1 MRDATSILCV
11 IITEKLLNS
20 MNKLR
25 LQRKIREWLD
35 EDIGSGDMSTTFL
48 PDEKL
53 TAHIKTRQAGI
64 LAGIDVARMVFEELD
79 REIIFLTGFS
89 DGTRF
94 ESGDILATISGSTH
108 TILTGERLAL
118 NLMAHLSGIATNT
131 LQYVQALD
139 GTGIRIV
146 DTRKATPGMRE
157 LEKYAVRKGGG
168 YNHRMG
174 LYDAVMLKDNHIA
187 SLDNDI
193 SKALDNIRSNIPIT
207 AKIEIECDS
216 VEQVKRF
223 SKENIDIIMLDNMNT
238 DDMQESIKAIKA
250 NNPNIKIEVSGN
262 VTLANIKDKAIKG
275 VDYIS
280 TSALVRAAYPVDLT
294 LEILG

>member
-1 MRDATSILCV
+1 
-11 IITEKLLNS
+11 

-89 DGTRF
+89 DGARF

-118 NLMAHLSGIATNT
+118 NLLAHLSGIATNT
-131 LQYVQALD
+131 LQYVQALE

-193 SKALDNIRSNIPIT
+193 SKALGNIRSNIPIT

-216 VEQVKRF
+216 VEQVGRF
-223 SKENIDIIMLDNMNT
+223 SRENIDIIMLDNMS
-238 DDMQESIKAIKA
+238 DSQIQESIDIIKK
-250 NNPNIKIEVSGN
+250 NNSNIKIEVSGN
-262 VTLANIKDKAIKG
+262 VTLANIKNKAIKG

>member
-1 MRDATSILCV
+1 
-11 IITEKLLNS
+11 

-89 DGTRF
+89 DGARF

-139 GTGIRIV
+139 GTDIRIV

-193 SKALDNIRSNIPIT
+193 SKALGNIRSNIPIT

-216 VEQVKRF
+216 VEQVGRF
-223 SKENIDIIMLDNMNT
+223 SKENIDIIMLDNMSGSQ
-238 DDMQESIKAIKA
+238 MQESIGIIKK

-262 VTLANIKDKAIKG
+262 VTLANIRDKAIKG

-294 LEILG
+294 LEMLG

>member
-1 MRDATSILCV
+1 
-11 IITEKLLNS
+11 
-20 MNKLR
+20 MNKIR

-35 EDIGSGDMSTTFL
+35 EDIGSGDISTSFL

-64 LAGIDVARMVFEELD
+64 LAGIDVAKMVFEELD
-79 REIIFLTGFS
+79 KDIIFLAGLS

-94 ESGDILATISGSTH
+94 EKDDIIATISGSTH

-118 NLMAHLSGIATNT
+118 NLVAHMSGIATNT
-131 LQYVQALD
+131 LQYVQALE
-139 GTGIRIV
+139 GTGIKIV
-146 DTRKATPGMRE
+146 DTRKTSPGMRE

-193 SKALDNIRSNIPIT
+193 SKALDNIRANIPIT
-207 AKIEIECDS
+207 SKIEIECDS
-216 VEQVKRF
+216 IEQVKKF
-223 SKENIDIIMLDNMNT
+223 SKEDIDIIMLDNMSIAQI
-238 DDMQESIKAIKA
+238 QEAIGIIKT
-250 NNPNIKIEVSGN
+250 NNPNIKIEISGN
-262 VTLANIKDKAIKG
+262 VTLSNIKEKSIKG

-294 LEILG
+294 LEILA

>member
-1 MRDATSILCV
+1 
-11 IITEKLLNS
+11 

-89 DGTRF
+89 DGARF

-139 GTGIRIV
+139 GTGIKIV

-193 SKALDNIRSNIPIT
+193 SKALGNIRSNIPIT

-216 VEQVKRF
+216 VEQVGRF
-223 SKENIDIIMLDNMNT
+223 SKENIDIIMLDNMSAKE
-238 DDMQESIKAIKA
+238 MQESIGIIKK

>member
-1 MRDATSILCV
+1 
-11 IITEKLLNS
+11 

-64 LAGIDVARMVFEELD
+64 LAGIDVARLVFEELD

-89 DGTRF
+89 DGNRF

-139 GTGIRIV
+139 GTGIKIV

-216 VEQVKRF
+216 VEQVGRF
-223 SKENIDIIMLDNMNT
+223 SKENIDIIMLDNMSAKE
-238 DDMQESIKAIKA
+238 MQESISIIKK